1 MTKALKGVAEKER
14 VMPPGV
20 VNVGGEVYYVENQPG
35 QGVELARAR
44 RPGAGRRRRPPK
56 TEPDGSTPA
65 ARRASDV
72 APDPARPAT
81 PKYEDPRDRTFG
93 T

>member
-1 MTKALKGVAEKER
+1 
-14 VMPPGV
+14 MPPGV

-35 QGVELARAR
+35 QGVNSLGLDDPV
-44 RPGAGRRRRPPK
+44 PGDDGAPK

-65 ARRASDV
+65 PAEPPRP
-72 APDPARPAT
+72 PDPARPAT

>member
-1 MTKALKGVAEKER
+1 MSKALKGVPEKER
-14 VMPPGV
+14 VMPAGV

-35 QGVELARAR
+35 QGVNSLGLDDPLPNED
-44 RPGAGRRRRPPK
+44 GSPK
-56 TEPDGSTPA
+56 PEPDGSTPVPA
-65 ARRASDV
+65 EPTRP
-72 APDPARPAT
+72 PDPAKPTA